1 MIATLIR
8 WSITNRFLVLIATAF
23 LVAAGIWSASRT
35 PVDALPDLSDVQ
47 VIVRTTYPGKPPQVV
62 EDLVTYPLTTT
73 MLSVPGAKTVR
84 GYSFFGDSFVY
95 ILFDD
100 KTDPY
105 WARSRVVEY
114 LNQVQSRL
122 PAGATAALGPD
133 ATGVGWV
140 YEYALVDRSGNND
153 IGQLRALNDWF
164 LKFELKTVPDVA
176 EVASIGGMVRQYQV
190 VLDPDRM
197 RVLGVTQSMVVQA
210 LQKANLSSGGSVVEM
225 AETEYMVRS
234 RGFLGSLEHFRTIP
248 LNLSGATPLLLRDVA
263 TVQIGPEMRRGI
275 AELDGEG
282 EVTGGVVVMRSGKNA
297 RATIEAVKAR
307 LETLKPSLPKG
318 VEVVETYD
326 RSKLIDRAVD
336 NLRVKLLEE
345 FAVVAVVCAIFLFH
359 LRSALVAVVTLPIG
373 VLAAFGVMHW
383 QGVSAN
389 ILSLGGVA
397 IALGAMVDASVVLVE
412 AAHKH
417 LEHFEER
424 HRRPPSVAERWELIA
439 QSAVEV
445 GPALFF
451 SLLVITLSFLP
462 VFTLEA
468 QEGRLFSPL
477 AFTKTYA
484 MAAAAGLSVT
494 LVPVLMGYLIR
505 GRIPKETA
513 NPINRSLI
521 AIYRPALE
529 LVLRFPKATLLA
541 AALALAIT
549 AIPVMRLGGEF
560 MPPLDEGDLL
570 YMPSALPG
578 ISVSKAAELL
588 QQTDRLIKT
597 VPEVKRVF
605 GKAGRADTATD
616 PAPLE
621 MFETTIQ
628 FKSREQWRPGMTPE
642 KLVEE
647 LDRVVKVPGLSNVWV
662 PPIRNRIDM
671 LATGIKSPVGIKVA
685 GSDLATID
693 KLAAQIE
700 SAVRGVP
707 GVSSAL
713 AERLTGGRYIDV
725 DVDRQAAAR
734 FGLSVADVQAVIATA
749 IGGENVG
756 EVIQGRERF
765 PVNVRYPREIR
776 DSLERLRKLPFV
788 TDKGATVLLQD
799 VAKIVIAEGP
809 PMIRSENAR
818 LSGWVY
824 VDVRGRDLRSVV
836 HDMQA
841 VVAKQVAMPAGY
853 ALSWSGQFEYLE
865 RATERLKIVVP
876 LTLAVI
882 FMLLYVLFRSAGDAA
897 LVMAAVP
904 FSLVGGFWFIW
915 ALGHVV
921 SVASAV
927 GFIALAGVAA
937 EFGVVMLVYLQ
948 NAWKQH
954 LAAGEPDN
962 EATLLAAIREGAVM
976 RVRPKAMTVAV
987 VMAGLLPILVGHGT
1001 GSEVMTRI
1009 AAPMVGGMVTAPLL
1023 SMLVIPAAWYLI
1035 HRKRPRAGR
1044 DSSNLEASASRLHN
1058 HYTLEDRTMKTAHI
1072 LAAAVALAA
1081 FTTTHAQDMKMPMQ
1095 PAAGA
1100 TSASMPLV
1108 DGEVRKIDVQKNLVV
1123 LRHGDIP
1130 NLAMPAMTMGFEVAD
1145 KKMLD
1150 GLKVG
1155 DKVKFQA
1162 EAIKGKAMVTDLK
1175 PNH

>member
-1 MIATLIR
+1 VIAALIR
-8 WSITNRFLVLIATAF
+8 WSVVNRFLVLIATAF
-23 LVAAGIWSASRT
+23 LVVAGLWSVART

-47 VIVRTTYPGKPPQVV
+47 TIVRTTYPGKPPQVV

-114 LNQVQSRL
+114 LNQVQGKL
-122 PAGATAALGPD
+122 PPGATAALGPD

-140 YEYALVDRSGNND
+140 YEYALVDRSGKND
-153 IGQLRALNDWF
+153 LSQLRALNDWF

-197 RVLGVTQSMVVQA
+197 RQLGITQGMVMEA
-210 LQKANLSSGGSVVEM
+210 LRKANQSAGGSVVEL
-225 AETEYMVRS
+225 AEAEYMVRS
-234 RGFLGSLEHFRTIP
+234 QGFLKSLADFRGIP
-248 LNLSGATPLLLRDVA
+248 ITVPGATPVLLRDVA
-263 TVQIGPEMRRGI
+263 FVQLGPEMRRGI

-282 EVTGGVVVMRSGKNA
+282 EVAGGVVVMRSGKNA
-297 RATIEAVKAR
+297 RTTIEAIKAK
-307 LETLKPSLPKG
+307 LEALKPSLPPG

-336 NLRVKLLEE
+336 NLRVKLAEE
-345 FAVVAVVCAIFLFH
+345 FVVVALVCAVFLFH
-359 LRSALVAVVTLPIG
+359 LRSALVAVVTLPVG
-373 VLAAFGVMHW
+373 VLTAFIVMHG
-383 QGVSAN
+383 QGISAN

-412 AAHKH
+412 AAHKQ

-424 HRRPPSVAERWELIA
+424 NGRQPTIPERWDLVTQA
-439 QSAVEV
+439 AVEV

-505 GRIPKETA
+505 GRIPREAA
-513 NPINRSLI
+513 NPVNRFLI
-521 AIYRPALE
+521 AVYRPALE
-529 LVLRFPKATLLA
+529 AVLRFPKATLLVA
-541 AALALAIT
+541 VLVLAVT
-549 AIPVMRLGGEF
+549 AVPVMRLGGEF

-578 ISVSKAAELL
+578 LSVSKAIELL

-597 VPEVKRVF
+597 VPEVERVF
-605 GKAGRADTATD
+605 GKAGRADSATD

-628 FKSREQWRPGMTPE
+628 FKPRDQWRPGMTPD

-647 LDRVVKVPGLSNVWV
+647 LDRAVKVPGLSNLWV

-685 GSDLATID
+685 GADLAAID
-693 KLAAQIE
+693 KLTTQIE
-700 SAVRGVP
+700 WAVKDVP

-713 AERLTGGRYIDV
+713 AERLTGGRYIDI
-725 DVDRQAAAR
+725 DVDRAAAAR
-734 FGLSVADVQAVIATA
+734 YGMSVADVQAIVATA

-756 EVIQGRERF
+756 EVVTGRERY
-765 PVNVRYPREIR
+765 PINVRYPREIR
-776 DSLERLRKLPFV
+776 DSLERLRTLPFV
-788 TDKGATVLLQD
+788 TERGAQLLLQD
-799 VAKIVIAEGP
+799 VAHVRLEDGP
-809 PMIRSENAR
+809 PMLRSENAR

-836 HDMQA
+836 TDMQA
-841 VVAKQVAMPAGY
+841 AVAEKVSMPAGY
-853 ALSWSGQFEYLE
+853 AVSWSGQFEYLE
-865 RATERLKIVVP
+865 RATERLKLVVP
-876 LTLAVI
+876 ATLAVI
-882 FMLLYVLFRSAGDAA
+882 FVLLYLLFRSAADAA

-904 FSLVGGFWFIW
+904 FSLVGGFWLIW
-915 ALGHVV
+915 AMGHAI

-937 EFGVVMLVYLQ
+937 EFGVVMLVYLK
-948 NAWKQH
+948 NALERRLQ
-954 LAAGEPDN
+954 AGEPDDQ
-962 EATLLAAIREGAVM
+962 ATLLAAIREGAVL

-987 VMAGLLPILVGHGT
+987 VMAGLLPILWGSGT

-1023 SMLVIPAAWYLI
+1023 SMLVVPAAWYML
-1035 HRKRPRAGR
+1035 HRRRHRLLSSPNATEASRPRIEGAR
-1044 DSSNLEASASRLHN
+1044 SKLFEA
-1058 HYTLEDRTMKTAHI
+1058 
-1072 LAAAVALAA
+1072 
-1081 FTTTHAQDMKMPMQ
+1081 
-1095 PAAGA
+1095 
-1100 TSASMPLV
+1100 
-1108 DGEVRKIDVQKNLVV
+1108 
-1123 LRHGDIP
+1123 
-1130 NLAMPAMTMGFEVAD
+1130 
-1145 KKMLD
+1145 
-1150 GLKVG
+1150 
-1155 DKVKFQA
+1155 
-1162 EAIKGKAMVTDLK
+1162 
-1175 PNH
+1175 